1 MAIWI
6 SASAPDTTSRSFFLS
21 WVIIG
26 FVVFLTM
33 LYIVISILFPE
44 WVGMTGKKALQI
56 QKEQEEETTSQS
68 PQQDL

>member
-1 MAIWI
+1 
-6 SASAPDTTSRSFFLS
+6 LS